1 MHVELRIA
9 ENAGKVNIEMYVA
22 YEGKYLNV
30 AYMKNT
36 YLCTFHYLLFSAFR
50 CESLVFQ
57 RCIASFQGCYRPP
70 DDFSRNRI
78 SPPRHEQ

>member
-36 YLCTFHYLLFSAFR
+36 LCIYVLFTICFSLPFAV
-50 CESLVFQ
+50 SLLVFQ
-57 RCIASFQGCYRPP
+57 RCIDSF
-70 DDFSRNRI
+70 
-78 SPPRHEQ
+78 

>member
-36 YLCTFHYLLFSAFR
+36 YLCTFHYLLFSAFH
-50 CESLVFQ
+50 CESFSIPPV
-57 RCIASFQGCYRPP
+57 YR
-70 DDFSRNRI
+70 FFLRLLS
-78 SPPRHEQ
+78 ST